1 MYHGTVGRVVTKN
14 CIVMRILNT
23 IIEYIKDYRYNIGFL
38 ENDLQSV
45 IDGDS
50 IKVHWLKHPYKN
62 RWFAD
67 PFILDVSEDEIV
79 VLVEEWYDPIKRG
92 RISKLIIDKH
102 SYELKDLKVM
112 IDEGFHMSFPAITR
126 KSDGIYIQPECG
138 LTRGLIE
145 YKYDVK
151 NDKFD
156 KVRMISDLPLAD
168 SVRNNLFGEDLMFS
182 TKLPDANG
190 RELGIYSWD
199 ETNQQYLIRDYY
211 HFDENIS
218 RMAGNFFRYKDKVY
232 RPAQV
237 CIKSYGDAVSL
248 QEVTFKNKKWFF
260 NEIRRIYPPHP
271 DLDLGFHTF
280 NVYQG
285 QIVVDAVGYRNVK
298 LCHFIRNIKRTV
310 CR

>member
-1 MYHGTVGRVVTKN
+1 MSR
-14 CIVMRILNT
+14 LLD
-23 IIEYIKDYRYNIGFL
+23 YIKATKYNIGFVDGSL
-38 ENDLQSV
+38 ESIIQ
-45 IDGDS
+45 GEP
-50 IKVHWLKHPYKN
+50 IKVNWLKHSYKD

-67 PFILDVSEDEIV
+67 PFILDVTENEII
-79 VLVEEWYDPIKRG
+79 VLVEEWYDPINRG
-92 RISKLIIDKH
+92 RISKLIIDKY
-102 SYELKDLKVM
+102 SYKLKELKVM

-168 SVRNNLFGEDLMFS
+168 SVRNDFFGKDLMFS

-190 RELGIYSWD
+190 KELGIYSWD
-199 ETNQQYLIRDYY
+199 ETSQQYTLMDYY

-218 RMAGNFFRYKDKVY
+218 RMAGIFFENQGRYY

-237 CIKSYGDAVSL
+237 CVKSYGDAVSI
-248 QEVTFKNKKWFF
+248 QEVTFKDGVWNF
-260 NEIRRIYPPHP
+260 NEIRKIYSPNP

-280 NVYQG
+280 NVYKDW
-285 QIVVDAVGYRNVK
+285 IVVDAIGYRK
-298 LCHFIRNIKRTV
+298 ARLCRMLKGIKRFLTI
-310 CR
+310 

>member
-1 MYHGTVGRVVTKN
+1 MSR
-14 CIVMRILNT
+14 LLD
-23 IIEYIKDYRYNIGFL
+23 YIKATKYNIGFVDGSL
-38 ENDLQSV
+38 ESV
-45 IDGDS
+45 IEGEP
-50 IKVHWLKHPYKN
+50 IKVNWLKHSYKD

-67 PFILDVSEDEIV
+67 PFILDVTDNEII

-92 RISKLIIDKH
+92 RISKLIIDKY
-102 SYELKDLKVM
+102 SYKLKDLKVM

-168 SVRNNLFGEDLMFS
+168 SVRNDLFGKDLMFS

-190 RELGIYSWD
+190 KELGIYSWD
-199 ETNQQYLIRDYY
+199 ETTQQYMIKDYY
-211 HFDENIS
+211 YFEENIS
-218 RMAGNFFRYKDKVY
+218 RMAGNFFRCKDKIY

-248 QEVTFKNKKWFF
+248 QIVTHDSRWKFE
-260 NEIRRIYPPHP
+260 EIRRIYSPHTN
-271 DLDLGFHTF
+271 LELGFHTF
-280 NVYQG
+280 NTYKG
-285 QIVVDAVGYRNVK
+285 IIVVDALGYRNPII
-298 LCHFIRNIKRTV
+298 CHFLKFLKKHISF
-310 CR
+310 